1 VSQCAPRRK
10 GADTLVR
17 GTGGSKLRASQCS
30 SFLATTHAATCGSI
44 HWYGCAGSRSSAAVL
59 VVYFGFDFDLP
70 IWSCL
75 GMMKTRYR
83 PTACVES
90 TSSAFVNC
98 ADATCRKPRA
108 GSIYT
113 GARCSGFW
121 QSVRRS

>member
-10 GADTLVR
+10 GADTLVH

-44 HWYGCAGSRSSAAVL
+44 HWYGCAGSRGSAAVL

-75 GMMKTRYR
+75 GVMKIRYR
-83 PTACVES
+83 PTVCVGS
-90 TSSAFVNC
+90 TSSAFVELCGRNVSET
-98 ADATCRKPRA
+98 ARRLNIHRRTLQRILAMRAPR
-108 GSIYT
+108 
-113 GARCSGFW
+113 
-121 QSVRRS
+121 